1 MIVRSVFTVKR
12 RGTVL
17 GVVIDD
23 VIPALG
29 DCVRRVSDHQTALV
43 RGIERHR
50 VNRDLMSGDVVG
62 LLVDGGEWAEGD
74 DIETGKP
81 E

>member
-1 MIVRSVFTVKR
+1 VTVRSVYTVKS

-17 GVVIDD
+17 SIVIDD

-29 DCVRRVSDHQTALV
+29 DRVRRKSDQQTAMV

-74 DIETGKP
+74 DVEVEQP
-81 E
+81 